1 MTDVP
6 GMVMSARHPKRVI
19 PGATEQ
25 AAVRTERRA
34 TMRIARSNGRG
45 ARMSP
50 HAAHEENT
58 SETERPR
65 SAGATVLGN
74 PVTGTALHEDSTHV
88 TCPY

>member
-1 MTDVP
+1 MSVSTRWMTDVP

-19 PGATEQ
+19 PCATEQ
-25 AAVRTERRA
+25 AAARIERGA
-34 TMRIARSNGRG
+34 TMRIARSDGRG

-65 SAGATVLGN
+65 AAGATVLGN
-74 PVTGTALHEDSTHV
+74 PATGA
-88 TCPY
+88 CPP